1 MAISDVRV
9 LIPDL
14 DSSNRIFTDAQI
26 NSFLSVANNNVLR
39 AAAFAVDAV
48 ATNEALLIKKMSTDD
63 LHTDGPAAADA
74 LRKHSA
80 ALRAEADRVD
90 REDADSAFQL
100 VFSEATHASPEAAFT
115 AWA

>member
-1 MAISDVRV
+1 MAISDVRG

-26 NSFLSVANNNVLR
+26 NSFLSVAHNNVLR

-63 LHTDGPAAADA
+63 FHVDGPAAADA
-74 LRKHSA
+74 MRKHAA
-80 ALRAEADRVD
+80 ALRSEADRMD
-90 REDADSAFQL
+90 REDADQAFLL
-100 VFSEATHASPEAAFT
+100 VFPNPDPTYAA
-115 AWA
+115 WI